1 MELKDSG
8 KRTEFSTGAVREID
22 EEKGRCDLV
31 YNRAYGELMGDS
43 IPSLIESF
51 VRAGSRINL
60 LSSLMEFVTKYYNG
74 DFETAYLE
82 LSKHYADGAKK
93 YSDRNMEKGIPF
105 HCFIDSAMRHYVKF
119 KRGDKDEP
127 HDRAFM
133 WNIFTLLYMMDY
145 HPEMNDLPCKDYK
158 EE

>member
-1 MELKDSG
+1 MELNDSG

>member
-1 MELKDSG
+1 MKLKDSG

-31 YNRAYGELMGDS
+31 YNKVYGRLTNDD
-43 IPSLIESF
+43 IPEWIEEF
-51 VRAGSRINL
+51 VRRGDINL
-60 LSSLMEFVTKYYNG
+60 LSAVLHRFIKKYY
-74 DFETAYLE
+74 DSYETAYLE

-93 YSDRNMEKGIPF
+93 YADRNMEKGIPF
-105 HCFIDSAMRHYVKF
+105 HCCIDSAMRHYVKF

-145 HPEMNDLPCKDYK
+145 HPEMNDLPCKDY
-158 EE
+158 EEE

>member
-1 MELKDSG
+1 MKLKDSG

-31 YNRAYGELMGDS
+31 YNKVYGRLTNDD
-43 IPSLIESF
+43 IPEWIEEF
-51 VRAGSRINL
+51 VRRGDINL
-60 LSSLMEFVTKYYNG
+60 LSAVLHQFIKKYY
-74 DFETAYLE
+74 DSYETAYLE

-93 YSDRNMEKGIPF
+93 YSDRNMEKGLPF

-127 HDRAFM
+127 HHRAFM

-145 HPEMNDLPCKDYK
+145 HPEMNDLPYKDYK